1 MQKKRHIMGK
11 HLRFIC
17 SIFLI
22 VLWVGCESQA
32 PPPPAPKVVRQ
43 KIGTSTGPAAKPKP
57 AAAKKASPKKT
68 AAAKSTAPATP
79 SKPAP
84 AKTAPTKSAQP
95 APAKTEPAKAA
106 QSAPVA
112 EKAETVKPAPVKAE
126 SKTPQTPTKP
136 TVAEAPAPKSA
147 ASTAVAKNS
156 TPADAGAK
164 QSSVESG
171 PPPVVSEK
179 AAAAEDRPGRKGAAK
194 MLVKLNPFEPLFSK
208 EKPEVPQAT
217 APRKEKKR
225 RIPQTPLERVDLGQL
240 KLTAIIRSPSG
251 NKALVEVASGKGYI
265 IKEGTYIGVHSGKV
279 KKILKDRVVVE
290 EEVENAI
297 GEISIDQRELIL
309 QKPLGE

>member
-1 MQKKRHIMGK
+1 MQKKRYIMGK

-17 SIFLI
+17 SMFLI

-43 KIGTSTGPAAKPKP
+43 KIGTSAKPAAKPTP
-57 AAAKKASPKKT
+57 AAVKKASPKKT
-68 AAAKSTAPATP
+68 AAVRSEAPATP

-84 AKTAPTKSAQP
+84 AQTAPTKSAPP
-95 APAKTEPAKAA
+95 APAKTEPAKTTQPAR
-106 QSAPVA
+106 VA
-112 EKAETVKPAPVKAE
+112 KKAETIKPAPVKAD
-126 SKTPQTPTKP
+126 SKTPQAPPAP
-136 TVAEAPAPKSA
+136 TVAEKPAPKSETPA
-147 ASTAVAKNS
+147 AVATNA
-156 TPADAGAK
+156 TPAEADAK
-164 QSSVESG
+164 PSSAESET
-171 PPPVVSEK
+171 PPAVSPTP
-179 AAAAEDRPGRKGAAK
+179 AAGDRPGRKGAPK
-194 MLVKLNPFEPLFSK
+194 LLVRLDPFEPLFSK
-208 EKPEVPQAT
+208 EKPEVPQV
-217 APRKEKKR
+217 APKKEKKR

-279 KKILKDRVVVE
+279 REILKDRVVVE